1 MEKKNELEN
10 IDKEINLMNSDI
22 KIFLFFCLIEIHST
36 QGWTVPRGMEL
47 QEKEAQKD

>member
-22 KIFLFFCLIEIHST
+22 KIFLFFCLIGIHST
-36 QGWTVPRGMEL
+36 Q
-47 QEKEAQKD
+47 D